1 MQKYI
6 ERMKVKLKE
15 LDLRI
20 KKAEEAVQ
28 NVPFGMD
35 STGKDLLEQQI
46 DAMKHYRAILSYR
59 IEYEAAK

>member
-1 MQKYI
+1 MRQYI
-6 ERMKVKLKE
+6 EKMKVELKE
-15 LDLRI
+15 LDSRI

-28 NVPFGMD
+28 NEPYGMD

-59 IEYEAAK
+59 IDYEASK